1 MALTKVS
8 AAMFSTAAQ
17 SSDMNMDDGTLF
29 VDVSENKVGIGNT
42 APAEALDITGN
53 LTLRSRGYLK
63 LQDDTGGQFVA
74 LRAPATVSGSVTYT
88 FPAAD
93 GSSGQSLTTDG
104 SGTLS
109 WSAAAPTAGTGVT
122 VSGSQVSIGQAVATS
137 SNVQFNSVKTT
148 LIEYTDGDDA
158 ITIADGGHITAAGNV
173 TVTGNLT
180 VNGST
185 VTNSATN
192 TTIEDLLIEL
202 GTGTSGSP
210 ASDAGLV
217 LERGSSDNIFI
228 GWDESADVFTVGTGS
243 FTGAS
248 TGNLTHTAA
257 NAVFGSITGTSIT
270 GSSLTI
276 DTATLVVDASN
287 NRVGIGNASPDVSL
301 DIGSYTDAVHVPV
314 GTTGQRP
321 GSPAA
326 GYFRYNS
333 TTSQFEG
340 YTSAWGAIGGG
351 STTLNTDL
359 FTGNGST
366 VDFTISQAIDNE
378 NKLMVFIDG
387 VYQNPDAYS
396 MPASTTLRFT
406 AAPANSRKIAVY
418 SIAGVVSGTNL
429 NIDSFTGDGSDLT
442 FTLSITPVSENNTLV
457 YVGGVYQQKST
468 YSVSG
473 TTLTF
478 STAPPASASIEVATF
493 NQTNIN
499 VPVDDTITTAKI
511 VNDAVTAD
519 KIVDNIALP
528 GNITTTGT
536 LAPTG
541 ALTANAGVVV
551 DNITIDGTEIDLSSG
566 DLTLDVAGDII
577 LDADGGDVFID
588 DGGTRLL
595 SISNAGS
602 NNVQISTSI
611 SDGDLL
617 FKGNDGGSTI
627 TALTIDMS
635 DAGTATFNH
644 DIKLASGGEIYFG
657 ERGNLKH
664 DASSYNMTFNT
675 NSLANAL
682 VITGAGNVGI
692 GTNAPNAS
700 LDVVSN
706 SSANGIELRGRS
718 ADNIGQLT
726 FESNDSGTTYSQ
738 LQSLATELK
747 VKTIANIPMSF
758 HTNNTERMRLDSTGV
773 LQLKAGPTSYS
784 AGSSESSFIY
794 HDNSGNTSLRLGS
807 NYAVAGSATHIMNRT
822 TTIASFLGSGNV
834 DIPDGNLVF
843 ADGHGIDFSA
853 TGNSAAVTNSEL
865 FDDYEEGTFGP
876 GITGTGNSFASGA
889 AVGRYTKIGRMVYA
903 QIFVNNNGSNTF
915 GSGYFV
921 INGLPYTS
929 YNGNGSLIPTPPMLR
944 YLTPPSGSFHLTTYV
959 GAAESQVYFYWSD
972 TDNWEVMIGDHI
984 NNDSAF
990 AMYAGVIYEA
1000 Q

>member
-17 SSDMNMDDGTLF
+17 TSDLNLDDGTLF
-29 VDVSENKVGIGNT
+29 VDASENKVAIGNT

-53 LTLRSRGYLK
+53 LTLRARGYLK
-63 LQDDTGGQFVA
+63 LQDDAGGQFVA
-74 LRAPATVSGSVTYT
+74 IRAPATVSSSVTYT

-173 TVTGNLT
+173 TVTGNLI

-202 GTGTSGSP
+202 GTGTSGTPS
-210 ASDAGLV
+210 SDAGLI

-257 NAVFGSITGTSIT
+257 NAVFGTITGTSIT
-270 GSSLTI
+270 GNSLTI

-314 GTTGQRP
+314 GTTAQRP

-340 YTSAWGAIGGG
+340 YTSSWGAIGGG

-378 NKLMVFIDG
+378 NKLIVFVDG

-396 MPASTTLRFT
+396 MPANTTLRFS
-406 AAPANSRKIAVY
+406 AAPANGRKIAVY
-418 SIAGVVSGTNL
+418 SVAGVVSGSNL
-429 NIDSFTGDGSDLT
+429 NIDSFTGDGSDTT
-442 FTLSITPVSENNTLV
+442 FTLSITPVNENNTLV

-478 STAPPASASIEVATF
+478 STAPPSGASIEVATM

-499 VPVDDTITTAKI
+499 VPVDDTITTAKLVDANVTTAKI
-511 VNDAVTAD
+511 ADNAVTAD
-519 KIVDNIALP
+519 KIADNVALP

-541 ALTANAGVVV
+541 VLTANAGVVV

-566 DLTLDVAGDII
+566 DLTVDVAGDIS
-577 LDADGGDVFID
+577 LDADGGDINFK
-588 DGGTRLL
+588 DGGTLFGQ
-595 SISNAGS
+595 ISNSSGLYLVS
-602 NNVQISTSI
+602 NV
-611 SDGDLL
+611 SDADI
-617 FKGNDGGSTI
+617 FIRGNDGGSYVN
-627 TALTIDMS
+627 ALTFDMS
-635 DAGTATFNH
+635 EAGAATFNSTVTAV
-644 DIKLASGGEIYFG
+644 KLVSTNGVLELDDNGSHNGVINVPASLFINIDSDANSSGEDFVIAKDRTSTSGG
-657 ERGNLKH
+657 
-664 DASSYNMTFNT
+664 
-675 NSLANAL
+675 
-682 VITGAGNVGI
+682 
-692 GTNAPNAS
+692 
-700 LDVVSN
+700 
-706 SSANGIELRGRS
+706 
-718 ADNIGQLT
+718 
-726 FESNDSGTTYSQ
+726 
-738 LQSLATELK
+738 TELFRVQEDGRVGLGTDSPSSELH
-747 VKTIANIPMSF
+747 VKDA
-758 HTNNTERMRLDSTGV
+758 
-773 LQLKAGPTSYS
+773 S
-784 AGSSESSFIY
+784 AGSRIIVEASA
-794 HDNSGNTSLRLGS
+794 SGQEADIQMKTADDGQGWVLFN
-807 NYAVAGSATHIMNRT
+807 NGSANQGAIKYNHASDYMSFRT
-822 TTIASFLGSGNV
+822 NGTEKLRINDGQGIWCLEVPNNGDYSMYIGSICAAGSGNRYAHV
-834 DIPDGNLVF
+834 QLSTAGGDMYWVEVVGFDYTASIIDGRAGGYVYNYASQTPPYSTVYNGSVVNQYQNT
-843 ADGHGIDFSA
+843 DGYVEIVIDTTSA
-853 TGNSAAVTNSEL
+853 STGNRWGSYVLRGGTDTITSSAPLEILQYS
-865 FDDYEEGTFGP
+865 
-876 GITGTGNSFASGA
+876 
-889 AVGRYTKIGRMVYA
+889 
-903 QIFVNNNGSNTF
+903 
-915 GSGYFV
+915 
-921 INGLPYTS
+921 YTS
-929 YNGNGSLIPTPPMLR
+929 
-944 YLTPPSGSFHLTTYV
+944 TTTK
-959 GAAESQVYFYWSD
+959 VY
-972 TDNWEVMIGDHI
+972 
-984 NNDSAF
+984 
-990 AMYAGVIYEA
+990 
-1000 Q
+1000 